1 MVMLKSARDILVNE
15 LKEIHSAERQLS
27 RVLPRLMKR
36 VESEPLR
43 KKLEERQGQ
52 GEILI
57 QGLDEAFNQM
67 EVTKARPKNVAIEG
81 LIEHIN
87 QHLEEIKDAKL
98 LDPVLLASIQ
108 KVEHYCIAAW
118 GTARSLADR
127 QGERTVVKLMERAL
141 KEGKQYDEE
150 MTQLAESEVNPAM
163 ERSLEPAE

>member
-27 RVLPRLMKR
+27 RVVPKLMKR

-43 KKLEERQGQ
+43 QMLEQRLRQ

-57 QGLDEAFNQM
+57 EGLDEAFGQM
-67 EVTKARPKNVAIEG
+67 EVTKARPKNVAVEG
-81 LIEHIN
+81 LIEDIN
-87 QHLEEIKDAKL
+87 QHLEEIKEANL

-127 QGERTVVKLMERAL
+127 QGEQDVVKLMEQAL
-141 KEGKQYDEE
+141 SEGKQYDDE
-150 MTQLAESEVNPAM
+150 MTQLAEKELNPAM
-163 ERSLEPAE
+163 ERELEPAE